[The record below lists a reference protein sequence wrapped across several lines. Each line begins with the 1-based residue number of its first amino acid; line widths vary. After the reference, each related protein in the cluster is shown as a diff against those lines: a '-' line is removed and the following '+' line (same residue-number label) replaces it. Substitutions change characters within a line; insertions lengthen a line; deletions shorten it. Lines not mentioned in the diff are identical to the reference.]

1 MPQTAAL
8 NANADRVAGFAS
20 AACILLILMLTCW
33 LGIWGPATGETL
45 NVIVAVIGWA
55 VTIAIGVVAFVLSA
69 RQIKLG
75 RNQLDLQQR
84 QIEMQQQQIAETRQ
98 EMRKS
103 NFVRLKKEFQ
113 SFAADLD
120 RFKLAPGYLRT
131 FTDRFPKGAIDG
143 WSVALIRARQNA
155 EDSISYSAAAAPF
168 GYGERVATLIN
179 RIQRL
184 GDQMLQGS
192 MAGQGF
198 DQATLMRF
206 DPHVMA
212 AIQGM
217 RDLEA
222 EIRGRIPQ
230 LDQELLALA
239 DERDIYR

>member
-1 MPQTAAL
+1 MPQTAAPK
-8 NANADRVAGFAS
+8 ANADRLAGFAS

-33 LGIWGPATGETL
+33 LGMWGPATGETL
-45 NVIVAVIGWA
+45 NVIVAVIGWV
-55 VTIAIGVVAFVLSA
+55 VTIAIGVVAFVLAA

-75 RNQLDLQQR
+75 RDQLDLQQR

-103 NFVRLKKEFQ
+103 NFVRLEKEFQ

-120 RFKLAPGYLRT
+120 RLKLAPGYLRT

-143 WSVALIRARQNA
+143 WSVALIYARQNA
-155 EDSISYSAAAAPF
+155 EDSISYSAAGAPF
-168 GYGERVATLIN
+168 GYGERVATVIN

-192 MAGQGF
+192 MAQGV

-230 LDQELLALA
+230 LDQQLLALA
-239 DERDIYR
+239 DERDTYR